1 MKHSLLAG
9 ALCLALTSACG
20 GSDANEQ
27 AAITAELAAA
37 EAQAAAA
44 QQANA
49 PAPGAAAARPSAQI
63 KGTDLFRRNV
73 HGIESIFQMEGFFL
87 SGQPDP
93 AGLREAKANGIR
105 TIVSLRMP
113 AELGEQDEGAT
124 VEALGMAWENPGF
137 GSAEAL
143 TDELFAEIRATL
155 NDESK
160 QPLLL
165 HCASAN
171 RVGAVWLAHR
181 ILDHGITWEQASVE
195 ARTVGL
201 RSPELYER
209 ACAYLTSQGYTLP
222 DGASTDG

>member
-1 MKHSLLAG
+1 MKHSLLVSAF
-9 ALCLALTSACG
+9 CLALTSACG
-20 GSDANEQ
+20 GSDETERAAIMAEQ
-27 AAITAELAAA
+27 AAVET
-37 EAQAAAA
+37 QAAAGA
-44 QQANA
+44 QANA
-49 PAPGAAAARPSAQI
+49 SDPGAVAVGPSAQI

-73 HGIESIFQMEGFFL
+73 PGIESIFQMEGIFL

-93 AGLREAKANGIR
+93 TGLREAKMNGIR
-105 TIVSLRMP
+105 TVVSLRMP
-113 AELGEQDEGAT
+113 AELGEQDEGAA
-124 VEALGMAWENPGF
+124 VEGLGMAWENPGF

-181 ILDHGITWEQASVE
+181 VLDHDIAWDQANVE

-201 RSPELYER
+201 RTPALYEH
-209 ACAYLTSQGYTLP
+209 ACAYLASQGYTLP
-222 DGASTDG
+222 DSATTDG